1 MGYMYGSSLKDN
13 KQTLLTVDN
22 WTLFKTGN
30 RDNTLYE
37 TQKFTFKVS
46 TNRIETQFNHGL
58 SNCTQST
65 RVSKINIVKDISVYL
80 FYHFKEVLSKFVW
93 NNASSTD

>member
-1 MGYMYGSSLKDN
+1 MMSDFDFIIILNPVEQLLMSYMYGSSLKDN

-58 SNCTQST
+58 SNCTQNT
-65 RVSKINIVKDISVYL
+65 HVSKLNIIQYISVYL
-80 FYHFKEVLSKFVW
+80 L
-93 NNASSTD
+93 

>member
-1 MGYMYGSSLKDN
+1 MYGSSLKDN

-22 WTLFKTGN
+22 WTMFKTGN
-30 RDNTLYE
+30 GDNTLYE

-58 SNCTQST
+58 SNCTQNT
-65 RVSKINIVKDISVYL
+65 HVSKLHSSVRTL
-80 FYHFKEVLSKFVW
+80 MQFFSSELSKKYL
-93 NNASSTD
+93 

>member
-1 MGYMYGSSLKDN
+1 MYGSSLKDN

-22 WTLFKTGN
+22 WTMFKTGN
-30 RDNTLYE
+30 GDNTLYE

-58 SNCTQST
+58 SNCTQNT
-65 RVSKINIVKDISVYL
+65 HVSKTKFNIAQYIL
-80 FYHFKEVLSKFVW
+80 FECIYHFKEVLSEFVW
-93 NNASSTD
+93 NNAGSTD